1 MDNFNKNIKIIS
13 SKQNNLKRKN
23 PKITI
28 VTVVYNDENNIEKT
42 IKNILSQKYN
52 NIEYIIVIT
61 PSKDKT
67 LDKVLKYKSKIDK
80 IIICKK
86 RGIFTNM
93 NVGSYYA
100 TGKYINF
107 MNSGDFFFRKRT
119 IEHIF
124 KKTQTHD
131 VIYGDCMMYYESF
144 LRIIKSKQMKYFDS
158 EMIFSHQSAF
168 IKTSLQK
175 KFRFSNKY
183 KLSADYDFFL
193 KLLKKKKR
201 FKYLPCII
209 SKRLAYGI
217 SDRKKMS
224 TIYENYIIS
233 KNYFHDNAYKKKIK
247 LYKNLIYYGS
257 ISVVKIILP
266 KIIIDKLI
274 KITRV

>member
-1 MDNFNKNIKIIS
+1 MGTNSKNDLRDNNVANKWFSDFK
-13 SKQNNLKRKN
+13 
-23 PKITI
+23 P
-28 VTVVYNDENNIEKT
+28 TVVFHLAAKVGGIHANSNYKADFYSDNVLINTNVVNASVK
-42 IKNILSQKYN
+42 N

-67 LDKVLKYKSKIDK
+67 LDKVLKYKGKIDK

-144 LRIIKSKQMKYFDS
+144 LRIIKSKQ
-158 EMIFSHQSAF
+158 
-168 IKTSLQK
+168 TK
-175 KFRFSNKY
+175 K
-183 KLSADYDFFL
+183 AHE
-193 KLLKKKKR
+193 
-201 FKYLPCII
+201 P
-209 SKRLAYGI
+209 
-217 SDRKKMS
+217 
-224 TIYENYIIS
+224 
-233 KNYFHDNAYKKKIK
+233 
-247 LYKNLIYYGS
+247 
-257 ISVVKIILP
+257 
-266 KIIIDKLI
+266 
-274 KITRV
+274 